1 MLIGKYLTKYYKKL
15 WPFFL
20 VGFFAL
26 IAVDIVE
33 TEIPKYL
40 RIVVDEVDTLT
51 GNALWDILGRV
62 LLLAGAILVGR
73 IVWRLCIFYASRKIE
88 AGLRQDMFEK
98 AERLSLSFF
107 RENPVGTVMSYF
119 TNDIETIGEFFG
131 WGTVMLIDAVFMT
144 LIVVIRMIAVDPY
157 MTLIAALP
165 IALIAVWGALVER
178 FMAIKWDQRQE
189 AFSELYDFSQ
199 ENFTGIR
206 VIKAFVK
213 ENQQIHAFAKIA
225 RKNADVEYSFGK
237 LSSIFDVIIEIIIS
251 SIIAL
256 ILGFGGYFVFCTV
269 TGQPI
274 QLFGHEISFT
284 IGRLSEFVTLFQ
296 LLVWP
301 MIAMGQVISMRSRAK
316 TSLRR
321 ISHFLDAEEDVMSPR
336 NAVALHNVKGKIE
349 FRDFSF
355 TYPKEATPALKNISF
370 CINPGETIGIVGK
383 VGSGKTTLANV
394 LLRLYNYQD
403 GGVFID
409 DVDLMDADL
418 DTLRDAISYAPQDNF
433 LFSASIKE
441 NIAFSDASIDM
452 TRVKEAAVFADIDT
466 SIAVF
471 REGYDT
477 VSGERGV
484 TLSGGQKQRVSLAR
498 AYHKGAPILLMDDT
512 VSAVDLKT
520 EETILENIKLNR
532 AGMTTLV
539 IASRVSTV
547 RDFDKI
553 LVLEDGCAVGF
564 GSHEELMETSPAYQ
578 KMVYLQRLEAEAKE
592 GGN

>member
-213 ENQQIHAFAKIA
+213 
-225 RKNADVEYSFGK
+225 
-237 LSSIFDVIIEIIIS
+237 
-251 SIIAL
+251 
-256 ILGFGGYFVFCTV
+256 
-269 TGQPI
+269 
-274 QLFGHEISFT
+274 
-284 IGRLSEFVTLFQ
+284 
-296 LLVWP
+296 
-301 MIAMGQVISMRSRAK
+301 
-316 TSLRR
+316 
-321 ISHFLDAEEDVMSPR
+321 
-336 NAVALHNVKGKIE
+336 
-349 FRDFSF
+349 
-355 TYPKEATPALKNISF
+355 
-370 CINPGETIGIVGK
+370 
-383 VGSGKTTLANV
+383 
-394 LLRLYNYQD
+394 
-403 GGVFID
+403 
-409 DVDLMDADL
+409 
-418 DTLRDAISYAPQDNF
+418 
-433 LFSASIKE
+433 
-441 NIAFSDASIDM
+441 
-452 TRVKEAAVFADIDT
+452 
-466 SIAVF
+466 
-471 REGYDT
+471 
-477 VSGERGV
+477 
-484 TLSGGQKQRVSLAR
+484 
-498 AYHKGAPILLMDDT
+498 
-512 VSAVDLKT
+512 
-520 EETILENIKLNR
+520 
-532 AGMTTLV
+532 
-539 IASRVSTV
+539 
-547 RDFDKI
+547 
-553 LVLEDGCAVGF
+553 
-564 GSHEELMETSPAYQ
+564 
-578 KMVYLQRLEAEAKE
+578 
-592 GGN
+592 